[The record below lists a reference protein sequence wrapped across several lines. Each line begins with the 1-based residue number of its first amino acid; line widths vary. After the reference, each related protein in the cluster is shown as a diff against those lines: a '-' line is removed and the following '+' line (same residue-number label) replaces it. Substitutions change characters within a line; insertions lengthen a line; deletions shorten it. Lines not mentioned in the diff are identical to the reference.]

1 MTTFRP
7 ILTLASVTS
16 LLLLALLLTL
26 RPVQGQATLL
36 LRLYH
41 DHNHDGQAQP
51 DEPTPGHAYSLAW
64 SDGQHRLSSTGR
76 TDPAG
81 YVQATTFI
89 TGAWT
94 LQSDCLTY
102 TFVITGPV
110 TGQAVTDLPVCPTYT
125 LHLPVVINGGGSH
138 D

>member
-7 ILTLASVTS
+7 ILTLASVAT
-16 LLLLALLLTL
+16 LLLLSLLLTL
-26 RPVQGQATLL
+26 RPVQAQATLL

-41 DHNHDGQAQP
+41 DRNQDGQAQP
-51 DEPTPGHAYSLAW
+51 GEPIPGHAYSLAW

-102 TFVITGPV
+102 TFVITGV
-110 TGQAVTDLPVCPTYT
+110 VAGQPVTDLPVCPTYS
-125 LHLPVVINGGGSH
+125 LYMPVVRQGAAQ
-138 D
+138 